1 MAETTKLGPKVMVG
15 VMLDDDVREQ
25 LEAYAVHIREKRNS
39 IVQRIVIQLLS
50 KEGFWPPQGAPAVPA
65 AKKKS

>member
-25 LEAYAVHIREKRNS
+25 LEAYALHIREKRNS

-50 KEGFWPPQGAPAVPA
+50 KEGFWPPAGAPVVPV